1 MKIPKKKAALVMLEK
16 CKCGH
21 KEDYNKESEEEMEYD
36 VKSDQV
42 VKKDGTP
49 VDDEIPQELLKLM
62 LQKMDSILEFL
73 DGASSE
79 ESDEDAEEEE

>member
-1 MKIPKKKAALVMLEK
+1 
-16 CKCGH
+16 
-21 KEDYNKESEEEMEYD
+21 MEYD